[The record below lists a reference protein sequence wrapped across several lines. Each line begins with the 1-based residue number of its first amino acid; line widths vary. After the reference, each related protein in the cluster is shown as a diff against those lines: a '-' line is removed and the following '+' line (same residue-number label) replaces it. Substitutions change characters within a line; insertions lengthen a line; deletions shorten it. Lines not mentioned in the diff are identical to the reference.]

1 MDVWCAFT
9 DENKNVLPIKK
20 HTTEVW
26 VSPGF
31 LLSPAPSGPR
41 CNVAHSVSRPGRAR
55 WARGL
60 QRERQVA
67 SAALRE
73 VRRTVGPVS
82 CSTVEAACCPGPLG
96 RRHPVSLRALL
107 DQDRTS
113 KGSYFLGAVSMQRAP
128 LGPLN
133 KVHAPSLG
141 GLCCR
146 PLTQARAG
154 WILHSSR
161 INSKECDPWILTC

>member
-67 SAALRE
+67 STALRE

-133 KVHAPSLG
+133 KGARSQPWGAVLQAAYPGQGRVNS
-141 GLCCR
+141 
-146 PLTQARAG
+146 PLFTHK
-154 WILHSSR
+154 L
-161 INSKECDPWILTC
+161 